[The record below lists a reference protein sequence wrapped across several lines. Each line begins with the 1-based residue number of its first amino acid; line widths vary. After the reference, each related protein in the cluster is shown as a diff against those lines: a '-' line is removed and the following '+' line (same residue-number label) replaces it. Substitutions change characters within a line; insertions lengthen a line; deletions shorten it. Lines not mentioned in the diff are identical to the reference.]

1 MRTARPKAYHRLVT
15 DVHAEK
21 QEVKLRWRSIVV
33 RICGRSFIIQEMLGI
48 RGRLD
53 CLKRQ
58 WSLVEVEAIRLAMLL
73 RDSHTIRDVI
83 LFPLPRPEKA
93 SNVED
98 KKEWGPA
105 RNYYSLCRA
114 EYMESWL
121 NFRITVFMVY
131 LSTLCHECA
140 PLSRENALLHHR
152 SSSVCGSFAFGI
164 TNTI

>member
-48 RGRLD
+48 HRRLD

-58 WSLVEVEAIRLAMLL
+58 WSLVEVEAIRMAMLP

-83 LFPLPRPEKA
+83 LFPLPRSEKA
-93 SNVED
+93 SNVEGKAEASYAKRMTPQSKNPD
-98 KKEWGPA
+98 AASQTIGQEGILASTRHYLVRMPYCIIVVPAFVGPSHLA
-105 RNYYSLCRA
+105 
-114 EYMESWL
+114 
-121 NFRITVFMVY
+121 
-131 LSTLCHECA
+131 
-140 PLSRENALLHHR
+140 
-152 SSSVCGSFAFGI
+152 
-164 TNTI
+164 